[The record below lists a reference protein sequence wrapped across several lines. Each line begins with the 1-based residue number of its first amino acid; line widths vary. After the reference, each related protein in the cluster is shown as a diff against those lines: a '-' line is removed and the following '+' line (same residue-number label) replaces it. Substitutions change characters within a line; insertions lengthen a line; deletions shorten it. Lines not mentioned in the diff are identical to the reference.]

1 MKKNLLNLLSVAFVL
16 TVLVASNAIAQRPA
30 PTPCANN
37 PISLPEP
44 YLGYNGYTNKTV
56 ALYAWSK
63 DEPASVLQSYIGQLN
78 TALNIPPATYASL
91 TPECQAEVA
100 RRKHELGVISQI
112 LAKR

>member
-16 TVLVASNAIAQRPA
+16 TVMVASNAIAQRPA
-30 PTPCANN
+30 PTPCASS

-63 DEPASVLQSYIGQLN
+63 DEPAAALQSYIGQLN
-78 TALNIPPATYASL
+78 TALNQAAAVYGTL
-91 TPECQAEVA
+91 TPECQAEVV
-100 RRKHELGVISQI
+100 RRKHELGVINEL